1 MLKRCMQDSKYPG
14 VKGKADSIVLG
25 ASHTFEA
32 PLAPYYKF
40 VNNCLL
46 SSSHWNILT
55 QYFKRFEYWVS
66 GTLKSESNYMFP
78 VISSCK
84 IKSILC
90 FDLFLSKILLG
101 CPFNPL
107 FFPRECHCKCNVIMW
122 LFPSLNGEV
131 VNSINVERI
140 TENSVHP
147 QKMVWQFTSQ
157 GCSNRLIANWACY
170 VH

>member
-14 VKGKADSIVLG
+14 VNRKADGIVLG
-25 ASHTFEA
+25 ASHTSEA

-90 FDLFLSKILLG
+90 FDLFLSKKIGLSFWFILFV
-101 CPFNPL
+101 PK
-107 FFPRECHCKCNVIMW
+107 RHCKCNVIMW

-147 QKMVWQFTSQ
+147 QKMVW
-157 GCSNRLIANWACY
+157 
-170 VH
+170 

>member
-14 VKGKADSIVLG
+14 VNRKADSIVLG
-25 ASHTFEA
+25 ASHTSEA

-90 FDLFLSKILLG
+90 FDLFLSKKIGLSFWFILFV
-101 CPFNPL
+101 PK
-107 FFPRECHCKCNVIMW
+107 RHCKCNVIMW

-147 QKMVWQFTSQ
+147 QKMVW
-157 GCSNRLIANWACY
+157 
-170 VH
+170 

>member
-14 VKGKADSIVLG
+14 VNRKADSIVLG
-25 ASHTFEA
+25 ASHTSEA
-32 PLAPYYKF
+32 PLALYYKF

-90 FDLFLSKILLG
+90 FDLFLSKKIGLSFWFILFV
-101 CPFNPL
+101 PK
-107 FFPRECHCKCNVIMW
+107 RHCKCNVIMW

-147 QKMVWQFTSQ
+147 QKMVW
-157 GCSNRLIANWACY
+157 
-170 VH
+170 

>member
-1 MLKRCMQDSKYPG
+1 MLKRCMKDSKYPG
-14 VKGKADSIVLG
+14 VNRKADSIVLG
-25 ASHTFEA
+25 ASHTSEA

-90 FDLFLSKILLG
+90 FDLFLSKKIGLSFWFILFV
-101 CPFNPL
+101 PK
-107 FFPRECHCKCNVIMW
+107 RHCKCNVIMW

-147 QKMVWQFTSQ
+147 QKMVW
-157 GCSNRLIANWACY
+157 
-170 VH
+170 